1 MFLQFVRMPP
11 ERLWQTSNKLVKFF
25 DDERKRLSLED
36 SFVVVLPVRPHL
48 LSLLRRGGVQ
58 WLEHYSFQVLPTQC
72 LLLAGLLVQ
81 KQLAKNFRQ
90 CWLDLS
96 MESARDVSSDGR

>member
-1 MFLQFVRMPP
+1 MFLQCVRMLPQ
-11 ERLWQTSNKLVKFF
+11 RLWQTSNKLVKFF
-25 DDERKRLSLED
+25 DDERERLSLED
-36 SFVVVLPVRPHL
+36 SFVVVLPIRPHL

-90 CWLDLS
+90 CWLDSS
-96 MESARDVSSDGR
+96 M

>member
-1 MFLQFVRMPP
+1 MFLQCVRMLPQ
-11 ERLWQTSNKLVKFF
+11 RLWQTSNKLVKFF
-25 DDERKRLSLED
+25 DDERKRLCLED
-36 SFVVVLPVRPHL
+36 SFVVVLPIRPHL

-58 WLEHYSFQVLPTQC
+58 WLEHYPFQVLPTQC

-90 CWLDLS
+90 CWLDLP

>member
-1 MFLQFVRMPP
+1 MLRLLQFVRMPP
-11 ERLWQTSNKLVKFF
+11 ERLRQTSNKLVKFF

-36 SFVVVLPVRPHL
+36 SFVVVLPIRPHL

-58 WLEHYSFQVLPTQC
+58 WLEQYSLQVLPTQC

-90 CWLDLS
+90 CWLDSS
-96 MESARDVSSDGR
+96 M